1 MKIESIEHLFILL
14 EQHGFEDERFSAKHQ
29 IFEIDKIYYQGLK
42 EKAIADLTITENTSD
57 GYHKFSELYVFRMV
71 YNAALFNEWG
81 KIFNHYVFP
90 KHDVHKSWKHND
102 GELCFGGGWF
112 VVVAMLPSG
121 QITNHY
127 EAKYWDLFKIPEV
140 VKAKYEF
147 DGHTSNDVFE
157 RLKTLIM
164 S

>member
-1 MKIESIEHLFILL
+1 MKIQSIEHLFNLL
-14 EQHGFEDERFSAKHQ
+14 EVQGFTENKHNAQHQ
-29 IFEIDKIYYQGLK
+29 IFEIEQSYYNGIRQQ
-42 EKAIADLTITENTSD
+42 AIKDLTITENTSD
-57 GYHKFSELYVFRMV
+57 GYHTFKELYEFRMM
-71 YNAALFNEWG
+71 YNAILFNEWN
-81 KIFNHYVFP
+81 KNVLP
-90 KHDVHKSWKHND
+90 KYDVHKSFKHND

-127 EAKYWDLFKIPEV
+127 EAKYWDLFIIPEV
-140 VKAKYEF
+140 EKAKYKF

-157 RLKTLIM
+157 RLKSLIM